1 MPDHYD
7 FDLDPVSFITVG
19 TQGPAGQRTFFLQ
32 AARQREIV
40 SIVIEKEH
48 AIALAVNLSQLIDD
62 LAQHDPGH
70 AADLEPVPGSMAL
83 IDPPTAAFRADSI
96 GVGIDTERHMIVL
109 VVGELVDEEAG
120 ATARRAR
127 LVATYA
133 QILTLARHAAEV
145 VQQGRPVCPLC
156 GEPIEP
162 AGHFCPPRNGHP
174 KPPGR

>member
-120 ATARRAR
+120 PN
-127 LVATYA
+127 
-133 QILTLARHAAEV
+133 
-145 VQQGRPVCPLC
+145 G
-156 GEPIEP
+156 
-162 AGHFCPPRNGHP
+162 PPRSTVGGTRSQPSMWLMTNVAIS
-174 KPPGR
+174 RR